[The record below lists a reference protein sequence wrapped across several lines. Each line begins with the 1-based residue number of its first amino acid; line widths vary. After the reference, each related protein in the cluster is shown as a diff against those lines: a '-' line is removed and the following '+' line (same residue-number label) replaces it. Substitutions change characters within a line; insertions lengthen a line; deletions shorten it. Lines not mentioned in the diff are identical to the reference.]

1 MLPRFFA
8 DIHIPVARSF
18 GFCVMFCRSL
28 FVPLF
33 FSFSNCTCVI
43 YNCVSF
49 FDLRLL
55 ITPFVSSNFS
65 MYYCCAGNSKYE
77 GRNGSV
83 FEIDRFGCQ
92 GKQAFLFLLCFV
104 CFFACQ
110 FWKLA
115 LFLSTPTVWPSPTL
129 YCLLLNLDS
138 LLCNRCFA
146 ISYV

>member
-8 DIHIPVARSF
+8 DMHIPVSRSF

-104 CFFACQ
+104 CFLLVSFESLPFSCQ
-110 FWKLA
+110 LPQFDPLPH
-115 LFLSTPTVWPSPTL
+115 FTV
-129 YCLLLNLDS
+129 Y
-138 LLCNRCFA
+138 F
-146 ISYV
+146 